1 MTVASTATST
11 TFTACAASANVEK
24 NLAVRIT
31 DTNFKIFGNTAALS
45 QDLIATT
52 GEELGEDDATDGK
65 AYASVTVAHAALS
78 RITNNSIYSAFDVL
92 VSTTTAG
99 APAGTTTVT
108 GALAT
113 GDADN
118 IVIKPATSVKVV
130 NGGSITF
137 TATFSNNFGVIR
149 NGIAVSAYVSAG
161 RNIQTVTTP
170 LITNAAGEAS
180 FTVTDAAP
188 TSTTLTSTVTFSDGT
203 VSSSATINWVSS
215 LTASTM
221 VTSPS
226 ATTSSALLPG
236 STNNIHATTA
246 TASTGAVAVTATVKD
261 AQGIAIAG
269 MPVTLTMPAD
279 VLLKSTS
286 PAVAYT
292 SSTGV
297 ATWSVYSTKA
307 GTYALTFTGGSLE
320 KTGYIK
326 FVGATA
332 RVVSVT
338 KGTTTGETTPITIKA
353 ADAYGNGVSNVALTV
368 STDGGYFQGAALSS
382 SISTDSNGEIRLL
395 LVGNGKVT
403 ATGTATHMFYGA
415 ALVGTTAA
423 AGFPAGVSTASVT
436 VSDAGDSAAAVNAQA
451 ATDAAAEATDAANA
465 ATDAANAAAE
475 AADAA
480 TAAAQDAADAVAALS
495 TQVSEMVNALKKQIT
510 ALTNLVIKIQKKVKA

>member
-1 MTVASTATST
+1 
-11 TFTACAASANVEK
+11 
-24 NLAVRIT
+24 
-31 DTNFKIFGNTAALS
+31 
-45 QDLIATT
+45 
-52 GEELGEDDATDGK
+52 
-65 AYASVTVAHAALS
+65 
-78 RITNNSIYSAFDVL
+78 
-92 VSTTTAG
+92 
-99 APAGTTTVT
+99 
-108 GALAT
+108 
-113 GDADN
+113 
-118 IVIKPATSVKVV
+118 
-130 NGGSITF
+130 
-137 TATFSNNFGVIR
+137 
-149 NGIAVSAYVSAG
+149 
-161 RNIQTVTTP
+161 
-170 LITNAAGEAS
+170 
-180 FTVTDAAP
+180 
-188 TSTTLTSTVTFSDGT
+188 
-203 VSSSATINWVSS
+203 
-215 LTASTM
+215 
-221 VTSPS
+221 
-226 ATTSSALLPG
+226 LPG